1 MRGLAGGNAGIGKS
15 KPVEKTIGVNTSC
28 VATDCLKTEYHKPQ
42 LKKLNLLPAG
52 RKELA
57 MRKNHLFTMTA
68 VLLAGLAF
76 GSVNTASAARGDSQR
91 EDKSYRHDNDRSHN
105 SRSNRSRHDDRHDNR
120 RDRNRYDRHDN
131 RHKDNRSVI
140 IKKDRDRWNVGD
152 ALLYHFGR
160 SVINGVFEQPRR
172 TTVVIK
178 QGRYDY
184 VWVAPV
190 YEYRRRACGTLV
202 KVVVREGFYKKIWIP
217 ATTSC
222 ETGYH

>member
-1 MRGLAGGNAGIGKS
+1 
-15 KPVEKTIGVNTSC
+15 
-28 VATDCLKTEYHKPQ
+28 
-42 LKKLNLLPAG
+42 
-52 RKELA
+52 
-57 MRKNHLFTMTA
+57 MRKHHLFTLTA

-76 GSVNTASAARGDSQR
+76 GSVNTASADRGDKNRHES
-91 EDKSYRHDNDRSHN
+91 KSYRHDNDRSHN
-105 SRSNRSRHDDRHDNR
+105 SRSNSRPRYDRHDSRRDNNNYGRHDNR
-120 RDRNRYDRHDN
+120 RKGNTT
-131 RHKDNRSVI
+131 VI
-140 IKKDRDRWNVGD
+140 VKKDRDRWNVGD

-160 SVINGVFEQPRR
+160 TVINGVFEQPRR

-190 YEYRRRACGTLV
+190 YEYRRTVCGDLV